1 MSIGALTQLAAIGAQ
16 DSNFLSDDPSNTIF
30 KESTDKITNFAKS
43 VHTMIPKGNANWGTT
58 FKFTIEKEGDMLN
71 SMYVV
76 IKLPEIKSNI
86 FNSDLLDSN
95 YYFRWSDY
103 IGNLIID
110 NVKLYIGGQLIDEQT
125 GEFQQIYTDL
135 YDNDCNKLCLL
146 GMDDILTIPRNI
158 VSNDI
163 IVESTNLYIPLK
175 FWFCN
180 NIKKALPLIALQYSN
195 VEVEVT
201 LKKWEECYILL
212 KKDADTD
219 LFINV
224 KGNMENGMYT
234 ISEQSLDS
242 VSLDCNFF
250 YLDYV
255 ERKKAAQSEYKILI
269 NQTQHIKYSL
279 GNSNNIDLNF
289 NHPVKEIFF
298 NISIDYFKELGEGFN
313 FKNKHEFMPL
323 IIYNYLLSK
332 HIPLE
337 DYFYKG
343 YRHIL
348 SEARILINT
357 HPRVDWKDWK
367 YYYYLQNY
375 ENYRNILEHYV
386 YLYSFS
392 SDVYSDMPMGSLNF
406 SRIDNSNLQIRINK
420 QSIPTNFIPDKY
432 KYLYKE
438 EHFKINIYAINYNY
452 IIIKGG
458 IAGVEF
464 SN

>member
-30 KESTDKITNFAKS
+30 KEPTDKITNFAKS
-43 VHTMIPKGNANWGTT
+43 VHTMIPKGNANWGNTI
-58 FKFTIEKEGDMLN
+58 KFTIEKEGDMLSN
-71 SMYVV
+71 MYVV
-76 IKLPEIKSNI
+76 VKLPEIKDNM

-125 GEFQQIYTDL
+125 GEFQQIHTDL
-135 YDNDCNKLCLL
+135 YDDDWNKLCLL
-146 GMDDILTIPRNI
+146 GMDDILTTPRNI
-158 VSNDI
+158 KSNSI
-163 IVESTNLYIPLK
+163 IVESTTLYIPLK

-180 NIKKALPLIALQYSN
+180 NVKKALPLIALQYSN

-201 LKKWEECYILL
+201 LNKWEECYILL
-212 KKDADTD
+212 KKDVSTN

-224 KGNMENGMYT
+224 KGNMENGMHT
-234 ISEQSLDS
+234 ISYPPLDS

-250 YLDYV
+250 YLDSI

-269 NQTQHIKYSL
+269 TQTQHIKCSL
-279 GNSNNIDLNF
+279 GNSNNIDLNL

-323 IIYNYLLSK
+323 ITYNYLLEK
-332 HIPLE
+332 GIPLE
-337 DYFYKG
+337 DYFYEG

-348 SEARILINT
+348 SEARILVNT
-357 HPRVDWKDWK
+357 HPRIDWKDWK

-375 ENYRNILEHYV
+375 ENHRNKLEHFV

-392 SDVYSDMPMGSLNF
+392 SNVHSETPVGSLNF
-406 SRIDNSNLQIRINK
+406 SRIDNSNLQIKINK
-420 QSIPTNFIPDKY
+420 QSIPTKFIPDKY

-438 EHFKINIYAINYNY
+438 EQFKINIYAINYNY

-458 IAGVEF
+458 LAGVEF